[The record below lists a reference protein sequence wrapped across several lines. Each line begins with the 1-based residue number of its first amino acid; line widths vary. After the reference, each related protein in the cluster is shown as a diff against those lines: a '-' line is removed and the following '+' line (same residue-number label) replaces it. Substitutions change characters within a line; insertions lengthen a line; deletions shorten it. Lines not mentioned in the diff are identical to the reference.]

1 MQVQKFNSLIDL
13 LRANIWQY
21 DNADEWLELIEQ
33 KSEWYSLWFEGFWR
47 DWYEKVFRLEI
58 DYSPTNVNH
67 THTSL
72 FGCVV
77 WAIILDFPLDP
88 ILVPRDGLKVPW
100 SFENVGTTPIPGV
113 SRENFGP
120 VEDPATS
127 GLGGNFSAA
136 NNPVALSI
144 LEKVQILKLVYY
156 GYIGGMSVPQLNRA
170 LADVFK
176 ITGLTHLDSS
186 GNPDPIYQTPYVV
199 DEGNMTI
206 KYVFPYHLSDTMKT
220 NLVKWNV
227 LPKPAGVNLVIQYP
241 TP

>member
-1 MQVQKFNSLIDL
+1 MQVQQFEQFIDM

-21 DNADEWLELIEQ
+21 DNADAWLELIEQ
-33 KSEWYSLWFEGFWR
+33 KSDWYTYWFEGFWA

-58 DYSPTNVNH
+58 DYSPDSTNH

-77 WAIILDFPLDP
+77 WAIILDFPLEP
-88 ILVPRDGLKVPW
+88 ILVPRDGLKIPW
-100 SFENVGTTPIPGV
+100 SFENDGAELIPGV

-120 VEDPATS
+120 AEDPATS

-136 NNPVALSI
+136 NNPVALSL

-156 GYIGGMSVPQLNRA
+156 KYIGGTTVPQLNRA
-170 LADVFK
+170 LADVFT
-176 ITGLTHLDSS
+176 ITGLIRRDAS

-199 DEGNMTI
+199 DEGNMVI
-206 KYVFPYHLSDTMKT
+206 KYVFPYQLSDTMKT

-227 LPKPAGVNLVIQYP
+227 LPKPAGVGIAIEYGP
-241 TP
+241 